1 MVWQTQG
8 MKFDGFVVFFFFF
21 LFAKSWGVGGQN

>member
-8 MKFDGFVVFFFFF
+8 MKFDRFVVFFF
-21 LFAKSWGVGGQN
+21 FAKSWGVGGQN